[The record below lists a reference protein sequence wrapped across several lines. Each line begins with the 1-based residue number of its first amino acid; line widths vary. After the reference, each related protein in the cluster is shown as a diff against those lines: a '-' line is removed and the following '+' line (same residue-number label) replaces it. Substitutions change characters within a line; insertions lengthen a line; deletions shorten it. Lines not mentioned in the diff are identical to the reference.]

1 MTIAK
6 ETVRVTV
13 NGIAFERS
21 VEARLLLSDFLRHE
35 LGLTG
40 THVGCEHGVCGMCT
54 ILLDGRTARSC
65 LTFAVQADGC
75 QIRTVES
82 LGTIDALHPIQ
93 EAFWEKHGLQC
104 GYCTPAML
112 MTATALLEA
121 NPNPSRDEIR
131 EAVGGTL
138 CRCTGYQTIVE
149 AIELA
154 ARRIAASRAA
164 AAARSAP
171 TATPVTERAKEIAT

>member
-1 MTIAK
+1 MPIAN
-6 ETVRVTV
+6 ERVRVTV
-13 NGIAFERS
+13 NGVAYERN
-21 VEARLLLSDFLRHE
+21 VEPRLLLSDFLRQE

-65 LTFAVQADGC
+65 LAFAVQTDGC
-75 QIRTVES
+75 QIRTVEG
-82 LGTIDALHPIQ
+82 LGTVDALHAIQ

-112 MTATALLEA
+112 MTAVELIDT
-121 NPNPSRDEIR
+121 NSNPSWDEIR
-131 EAVGGTL
+131 EAVGGIL

-149 AIELA
+149 AVELA
-154 ARRIAASRAA
+154 AQRLAA
-164 AAARSAP
+164 ATASGTPKEAA
-171 TATPVTERAKEIAT
+171 K

>member
-1 MTIAK
+1 MTIPK
-6 ETVRVTV
+6 ETVRTTV
-13 NGIAFERS
+13 NGVAFERS
-21 VEARLLLSDFLRHE
+21 VEPRLLLSDFLRHE

-54 ILLDGRTARSC
+54 VLLDGRTARSC
-65 LTFAVQADGC
+65 LTLAVQADGSE
-75 QIRTVES
+75 IRTVES

-112 MTATALLEA
+112 MTAIELLDA

-131 EAVGGTL
+131 DAVGGNL

-149 AIELA
+149 SIELA
-154 ARRIAASRAA
+154 AKRLAAGRTP
-164 AAARSAP
+164 AARTTP
-171 TATPVTERAKEIAT
+171 TAVPATEREKEMAK